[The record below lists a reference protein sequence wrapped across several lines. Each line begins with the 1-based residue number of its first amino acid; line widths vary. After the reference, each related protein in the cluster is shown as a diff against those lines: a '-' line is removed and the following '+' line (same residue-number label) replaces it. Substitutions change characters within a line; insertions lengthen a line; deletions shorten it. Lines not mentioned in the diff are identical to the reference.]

1 MPHLEFLLA
10 AKFLVILWI
19 ERRRRRR
26 KTWLK
31 TTAAMWLDRTWSA
44 IWVFSLTR
52 NFNETLTKM
61 FTTRF
66 VLFSIYSKLGVEW
79 CKHWIW
85 IRRNLKNCCCYPL
98 VFSPRDF
105 WLAMA
110 VHIQYT
116 KWKECLKR
124 SHMAWKAE
132 KEKKAFHFTF
142 FNNAHARADSKR
154 VSLDESKTNKFIEQ
168 VLWEPWAHSMAI
180 ASHNNDTCVWSGWL
194 CNFVFFGLLLLMKLF
209 GLESRSSSSVNFAT

>member
-1 MPHLEFLLA
+1 
-10 AKFLVILWI
+10 
-19 ERRRRRR
+19 
-26 KTWLK
+26 
-31 TTAAMWLDRTWSA
+31 
-44 IWVFSLTR
+44 
-52 NFNETLTKM
+52 M

-132 KEKKAFHFTF
+132 KEKKALFISLSLTTRMRVQTVKEWALTRAKQTSLLSKSFGNPELTQWPSPVTTTTHVCGVVGFAISSSLGCCCWWNFLGLNRGAAAAWTLPLKCNLWKGKSVFLQPQQQKPSSNFFAHFHF
-142 FNNAHARADSKR
+142 RA
-154 VSLDESKTNKFIEQ
+154 E
-168 VLWEPWAHSMAI
+168 
-180 ASHNNDTCVWSGWL
+180 
-194 CNFVFFGLLLLMKLF
+194 
-209 GLESRSSSSVNFAT
+209 